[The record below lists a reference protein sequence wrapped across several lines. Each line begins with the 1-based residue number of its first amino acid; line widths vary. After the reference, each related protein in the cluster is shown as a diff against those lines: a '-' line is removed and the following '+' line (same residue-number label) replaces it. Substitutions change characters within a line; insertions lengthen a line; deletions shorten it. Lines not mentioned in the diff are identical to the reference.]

1 VTKPVPSKTHGA
13 LEDLAVTRDVTARK
27 LAEKAIHKREEEY
40 RSLANSMSHLVWMAS
55 PDRHIFSYNQCW
67 CEYTGSSHRKVK
79 REAEAWQRVPSRD
92 VSGSCRVAIIL
103 VFNIPRLS
111 GDWAH
116 FVMCFG
122 GRPPQLGMKVEMPKS
137 DETMSVSYSFILLGI
152 VEFSPLQ
159 ASSAY
164 AVPLDLCLGGAAT
177 H

>member
-55 PDRHIFSYNQCW
+55 PDRHIFWYNQCW

-103 VFNIPRLS
+103 FLISLAFLEIGLILS
-111 GDWAH
+111 CALA
-116 FVMCFG
+116 V
-122 GRPPQLGMKVEMPKS
+122 V
-137 DETMSVSYSFILLGI
+137 LL
-152 VEFSPLQ
+152 
-159 ASSAY
+159 SS
-164 AVPLDLCLGGAAT
+164 G
-177 H
+177 